1 METVK
6 FNVDNSKLEEELSEE
21 VEIRE
26 KIKSG
31 EEIEI
36 TEAIEILK
44 MIKNNYSLEEI
55 SKKTNKPISDII
67 KIKKIFNL

>member
-6 FNVDNSKLEEELSEE
+6 FDIDNSKLFDELSEE
-21 VEIRE
+21 IEIRE

-36 TEAIEILK
+36 TEAIKILK
-44 MIKNNYSLEEI
+44 MLKNNYSPEYI
-55 SKKTNKPISDII
+55 SKQTNKPISDII